1 MSRRPFRPA
10 FRLNFRPFAGAA
22 PLAMA
27 AMVVLGS
34 LAAAPALAADAISV
48 RWIEPERYA
57 DAGRGIDRERTLE
70 VLERH
75 LISLSE
81 RLPAGQRLALEVTDV
96 QLAGEL
102 EPYGRALPEVRV
114 MRGRADWPVIEL
126 RYTLSEGERTLAQ
139 GEARVSDPNYMH
151 SGLSTVRSQP
161 LGYEK
166 RMLERWVQAVA
177 AGSLLAS
184 SP

>member
-1 MSRRPFRPA
+1 MTHRPFRV
-10 FRLNFRPFAGAA
+10 AA
-22 PLAMA
+22 ALAA
-27 AMVVLGS
+27 AQVLALGS
-34 LAAAPALAADAISV
+34 LAAAPALAADAITV
-48 RWIEPERYA
+48 RWVEPERYS

-75 LISLSE
+75 LVSLSD

-114 MRGRADWPVIEL
+114 MRGRADWPVMEL
-126 RYTLSEGERTLAQ
+126 RYTLSDGERTLAR
-139 GEARVSDPNYMH
+139 GEARLSDPSYMH

-166 RMLERWVQAVA
+166 RMLERWIQEVA